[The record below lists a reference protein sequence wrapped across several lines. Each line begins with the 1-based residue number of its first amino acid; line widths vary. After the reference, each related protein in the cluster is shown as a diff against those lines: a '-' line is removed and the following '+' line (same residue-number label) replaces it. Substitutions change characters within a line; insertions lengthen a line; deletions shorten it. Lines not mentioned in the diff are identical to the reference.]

1 VRLSAT
7 GEADPSDHATLRQRR
22 QEKTIPFPR
31 EGAPTPK
38 LAHRA
43 RGEASFYPQ
52 SLHHLNTVLTKRS
65 ILFNRR
71 SSNLKIL
78 LEKGWLAALQA
89 KRIFGARVL
98 LFRKGIPSSREGAPH
113 KTVWQPMMKS

>member
-1 VRLSAT
+1 MVMWRAQSLVK
-7 GEADPSDHATLRQRR
+7 PSVLHCSD
-22 QEKTIPFPR
+22 
-31 EGAPTPK
+31 PTPLWTK
-38 LAHRA
+38 NSPSGSYFLLISA
-43 RGEASFYPQ
+43 RRGGPLYPQ

-65 ILFNRR
+65 ILLNRR

-98 LFRKGIPSSREGAPH
+98 LLRKGIPSSREGAPH